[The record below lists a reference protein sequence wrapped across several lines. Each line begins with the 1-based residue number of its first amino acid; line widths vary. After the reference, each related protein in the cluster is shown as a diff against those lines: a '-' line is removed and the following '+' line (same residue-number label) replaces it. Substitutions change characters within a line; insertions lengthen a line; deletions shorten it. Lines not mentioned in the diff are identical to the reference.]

1 MRGREGVV
9 ARSDLLLELAAASV
23 AGDVQLARRAI
34 ETLAAEERRKGHDL
48 LAERLSETLPTVSD
62 PESRSPVTQIGSLAR
77 QVLPR
82 RDLCSLLLTDETRST
97 IGEVIEEQQRGELL
111 SSYGLEPRHRLL
123 FSGPPGNGKTS
134 LAEAVAFELAVPLF
148 IVRYESI
155 IGSFLGETAARVAQL
170 LELVRTRR
178 CVLFFDEFDA
188 IAKERS
194 DAQETG
200 EIKRV
205 VSSLLLNI
213 DDLPSHVVVITATN
227 HAEMLDRAV
236 WRRFQVRL
244 ELPMPNPVQRAS
256 FLEAK
261 FRQTKELE
269 KIASEPL
276 ARSLPVSY
284 SELEEFYL
292 DIRRRLVLSGPE
304 GDARSIIRTRLKQ
317 WKQRSR
323 VSPR

>member
-1 MRGREGVV
+1 M

-23 AGDVQLARRAI
+23 AGDVQVARRAI

-48 LAERLSETLPTVSD
+48 LAERLTETLPVAQLEERAPVGPVS
-62 PESRSPVTQIGSLAR
+62 SLAHH
-77 QVLPR
+77 VLPHR
-82 RDLCSLLLTDETRST
+82 ELCSLSLTNETRAT
-97 IGEVIEEQQRGELL
+97 IEEVIEEQQRGELL

-123 FSGPPGNGKTS
+123 LAGPPGNGKTS
-134 LAEAVAFELAVPLF
+134 LAEAVAFELAIPMLV
-148 IVRYESI
+148 VRYESI
-155 IGSFLGETAARVAQL
+155 IGSFLGETAARVAKL
-170 LELVRTRR
+170 LELARTRR

-194 DAQETG
+194 DTHETG

-213 DDLPSHVVVITATN
+213 DGLPSHVVVITATN
-227 HAEMLDRAV
+227 HSEMLDRAV

-244 ELPMPNPVQRAS
+244 NLPMPTPAQRAS

-261 FRQTKELE
+261 FGQ
-269 KIASEPL
+269 ASELANIPTGPL
-276 ARSLPVSY
+276 ARSLAVSY
-284 SELEEFYL
+284 GELEEFYL
-292 DIRRRLVLSGPE
+292 DLRRKLVLSGPE
-304 GDARSIIRTRLKQ
+304 ADTKRIVRDRLAQ
-317 WKQRSR
+317 WKQRAR